1 MNEKIRELS
10 RDSREEEVQFIDAT
24 LADQDEEKIRERK
37 EFGDIGGRRSE
48 RRRLEKFVKE
58 SHAAVYKV

>member
-37 EFGDIGGRRSE
+37 EFGGHRW
-48 RRRLEKFVKE
+48 K
-58 SHAAVYKV
+58 AV